1 MKLYGLI
8 GKTLDHS
15 FSKSYFE
22 NKFISEHIQNASYSN
37 FPLESIEEFKSLIKK
52 TTFRG
57 LNVTIPYKSS
67 IIPFLDE
74 LSTEATAIGAV
85 NTVVKKDEK
94 WIGHNTDW
102 IGFYESIK
110 PLLQKHHKK
119 ALVLGRGGASKAI
132 VYALKKLKI
141 KPLIISRKEGY
152 TNYAEITKDLLVEH
166 LIIVNCT
173 PVGTYPKTDEYPPI
187 PYELLSKKH
196 LLYDLIYNPSESRF
210 LKYGKANKAKIKNGL
225 EMLQRQAEAAWS
237 IWNS

>member
-1 MKLYGLI
+1 MRKFGLI
-8 GKTLDHS
+8 GFPLTHS
-15 FSKSYFE
+15 FSESYFQEKFFKEGISNCQYQNYPIEDIKSVRLLLEKE
-22 NKFISEHIQNASYSN
+22 NLSGF
-37 FPLESIEEFKSLIKK
+37 
-52 TTFRG
+52 
-57 LNVTIPYKSS
+57 NVTIPHKEN

-74 LSTEATAIGAV
+74 LSKEATSIGAV

-110 PLLQKHHKK
+110 ALLQKHHKK
-119 ALVLGRGGASKAI
+119 TLVLGNGGASKAI

-141 KPLIISRKEGY
+141 EPLIISRKEGS
-152 TNYAEITKDLLVEH
+152 TNYAEITKDLLAEY

-173 PVGTYPKTDEYPPI
+173 PLGTYPKTDEYPPI

-196 LLYDLIYNPSESRF
+196 LLYDLIYNPSKSRF
-210 LKYGKANKAKIKNGL
+210 LTYGKANEANIKNGL

>member
-1 MKLYGLI
+1 MRKFGLI
-8 GKTLDHS
+8 GFPLTHS
-15 FSKSYFE
+15 FSESYFQEKFFKEEINGCQYQNHPIKDIKTVKLLLEKE
-22 NKFISEHIQNASYSN
+22 NLSGF
-37 FPLESIEEFKSLIKK
+37 
-52 TTFRG
+52 
-57 LNVTIPYKSS
+57 NVTIPHKEN

-74 LSTEATAIGAV
+74 LSTEATGIGAV

-119 ALVLGRGGASKAI
+119 ALVLGSGGASKAI
-132 VYALKKLKI
+132 FYALKKLKI
-141 KPLIISRKEGY
+141 EPLIISRKDGY
-152 TNYAEITKDLLVEH
+152 TNYAEITKDLLAEH

-173 PVGTYPKTDEYPPI
+173 PLGTYPKTDEYPPI
-187 PYELLSKKH
+187 PYELLSNKH

-210 LKYGKANKAKIKNGL
+210 LTYGKAKQAKIKNGL
-225 EMLQRQAEAAWS
+225 EMLQRQAEEAWI

>member
-1 MKLYGLI
+1 MRKFGLI
-8 GKTLDHS
+8 GFPLTHS
-15 FSKSYFE
+15 FSESYFQEKFFKEDINGCQYQNHPIKDIKTVRLLLEKE
-22 NKFISEHIQNASYSN
+22 NLSGF
-37 FPLESIEEFKSLIKK
+37 
-52 TTFRG
+52 
-57 LNVTIPYKSS
+57 NVTIPHKEN

-74 LSTEATAIGAV
+74 LSTEAIGIGAV

-119 ALVLGRGGASKAI
+119 ALVLGCGGASKAI
-132 VYALKKLKI
+132 FYALKKLKI
-141 KPLIISRKEGY
+141 EPLIISRKEGY
-152 TNYAEITKDLLVEH
+152 TKYAEITKDLLAEH

-173 PVGTYPKTDEYPPI
+173 PLGTYPKTDEYPPI

-210 LKYGKANKAKIKNGL
+210 LTYGKANEANIKNGL

>member
-1 MKLYGLI
+1 MRKFGLI
-8 GKTLDHS
+8 GFPLTHS
-15 FSKSYFE
+15 FSESYFQEKFFKEEINGCQYQNHPIKDIKTVKLLLEKE
-22 NKFISEHIQNASYSN
+22 NLSGF
-37 FPLESIEEFKSLIKK
+37 
-52 TTFRG
+52 
-57 LNVTIPYKSS
+57 NVTIPHKEN

-74 LSTEATAIGAV
+74 LSKEATGIGAV

-119 ALVLGRGGASKAI
+119 ALVLGSGGASKAI
-132 VYALKKLKI
+132 FYALKKLKI
-141 KPLIISRKEGY
+141 EPLIISRKDGY
-152 TNYAEITKDLLVEH
+152 TNYAEITKDLLAEH

-173 PVGTYPKTDEYPPI
+173 PLGTYPKTDEYPPI
-187 PYELLSKKH
+187 PYELLSNKH

-210 LKYGKANKAKIKNGL
+210 LTYGKAKQAKIKNGL
-225 EMLQRQAEAAWS
+225 EMLQRQAEEAWI

>member
-1 MKLYGLI
+1 MRKFGLI
-8 GKTLDHS
+8 GFPLTHS
-15 FSKSYFE
+15 FSESYFQE
-22 NKFISEHIQNASYSN
+22 KFFNEGNNACQYQNYPIQD
-37 FPLESIEEFKSLIKK
+37 IKK
-52 TTFRG
+52 VILLLEKENLSGF
-57 LNVTIPYKSS
+57 NVTIPHKEN

-173 PVGTYPKTDEYPPI
+173 PLGTYPKTDEYPPI

-210 LKYGKANKAKIKNGL
+210 LTYGKANEANIKNGL
-225 EMLQRQAEAAWS
+225 EMLQRQAEGAWS

>member
-1 MKLYGLI
+1 MRKFGLI
-8 GKTLDHS
+8 GFPLTHS
-15 FSKSYFE
+15 FSESYFQE
-22 NKFISEHIQNASYSN
+22 KFFKEGINACQYQNYPIQD
-37 FPLESIEEFKSLIKK
+37 IKK
-52 TTFRG
+52 LILLLEKENLSGF
-57 LNVTIPYKSS
+57 NVTIPHKEN

-210 LKYGKANKAKIKNGL
+210 LTYGKANEANIKNGL
-225 EMLQRQAEAAWS
+225 EMLQRQAEGAWS

>member
-1 MKLYGLI
+1 MRKFGLI
-8 GKTLDHS
+8 GFPLTHS
-15 FSKSYFE
+15 FSESYFQEKFFKEDINGCQYQNHPIQDLKTLRLLLEKE
-22 NKFISEHIQNASYSN
+22 NLSGF
-37 FPLESIEEFKSLIKK
+37 
-52 TTFRG
+52 
-57 LNVTIPYKSS
+57 NVTIPYKEN
-67 IIPFLDE
+67 IIQFLDE

-102 IGFYESIK
+102 IGFYESIT
-110 PLLQKHHKK
+110 PLLQKHHRK
-119 ALVLGRGGASKAI
+119 ALVLGSGGASKAI

-141 KPLIISRKEGY
+141 EHLIISRKEGN
-152 TNYAEITKDLLVEH
+152 TNYAEITNDLLADH

-173 PVGTYPKTDEYPPI
+173 PLGTYPKTDEYPPI

-210 LKYGKANKAKIKNGL
+210 LTYGKANETNIKNGL

>member
-1 MKLYGLI
+1 MRKFGLI
-8 GKTLDHS
+8 GFPLTHS
-15 FSKSYFE
+15 FSESYFQEKFFKEDINGCQYQNHPIKDIKTVKLLLEKE
-22 NKFISEHIQNASYSN
+22 NLSGF
-37 FPLESIEEFKSLIKK
+37 
-52 TTFRG
+52 
-57 LNVTIPYKSS
+57 NVTIPHKEN

-74 LSTEATAIGAV
+74 LSTEATGIGAV

-119 ALVLGRGGASKAI
+119 ALVLGSGGASKAI
-132 VYALKKLKI
+132 FYALKKLKI
-141 KPLIISRKEGY
+141 EPLIISRKDGY
-152 TNYAEITKDLLVEH
+152 TNYAEITKDLLAEH

-173 PVGTYPKTDEYPPI
+173 PLGTYPKTDEYPPI
-187 PYELLSKKH
+187 PYELLSNKH

-210 LKYGKANKAKIKNGL
+210 LTYGKAKQAKIKNGL
-225 EMLQRQAEAAWS
+225 EMLQRQAEEAWI

>member
-1 MKLYGLI
+1 MQVLYLYPI
-8 GKTLDHS
+8 QDIKRVRLLLEE
-15 FSKSYFE
+15 E
-22 NKFISEHIQNASYSN
+22 NLSGF
-37 FPLESIEEFKSLIKK
+37 
-52 TTFRG
+52 
-57 LNVTIPYKSS
+57 NVTIPHKEN

-85 NTVVKKDEK
+85 NTIVKKDKK

-119 ALVLGRGGASKAI
+119 ALVLGSGGASKAI

-141 KPLIISRKEGY
+141 EPLIISRKEGY
-152 TNYAEITKDLLVEH
+152 TNYTEITKDLLAKH

-173 PVGTYPKTDEYPPI
+173 PLGTFPNTGEYPPV
-187 PYELLSKKH
+187 PYELLSKRH
-196 LLYDLIYNPSESRF
+196 LLYDLTYNPSESRF
-210 LKYGKANKAKIKNGL
+210 LTYGKANEANIKNGL

>member
-1 MKLYGLI
+1 MRKFGLI
-8 GKTLDHS
+8 GFPLTHS
-15 FSKSYFE
+15 FSESYFQEKFFKEDINGCQYQNHPIKDIKTVKLLLEKE
-22 NKFISEHIQNASYSN
+22 NLSGF
-37 FPLESIEEFKSLIKK
+37 
-52 TTFRG
+52 
-57 LNVTIPYKSS
+57 NVTFPHKEN

-74 LSTEATAIGAV
+74 LSTEATGIGAV

-119 ALVLGRGGASKAI
+119 ALVLGSGGASKAI
-132 VYALKKLKI
+132 FYALKKLKI
-141 KPLIISRKEGY
+141 EPLIISRKDGY
-152 TNYAEITKDLLVEH
+152 TNYAEITKDLLAEH

-173 PVGTYPKTDEYPPI
+173 PLGTYPKTDEYPPI
-187 PYELLSKKH
+187 PYELLSNKH

-210 LKYGKANKAKIKNGL
+210 LTYGKAKQAKIKNGL
-225 EMLQRQAEAAWS
+225 EMLQRQAEEAWI